1 MYARISRFP
10 LPGEYADRRLLQVS
24 DKGKILW
31 WCFIIGNILY
41 YVAGIVIAYKL
52 HDNRAFCKYICPI
65 TAFLKPMS
73 YFSLFRIKV
82 NENKCISY
90 GKCEKIYPMNVEVPS
105 NSRRKRNA
113 TECIL
118 CMKCVEECPK
128 NALNL

>member
-1 MYARISRFP
+1 MLPFIKEAVQQLFSKPSTEKYPAADAPAPEGYRGRIVFH
-10 LPGEYADRRLLQVS
+10 AD
-24 DKGKILW
+24 
-31 WCFIIGNILY
+31 
-41 YVAGIVIAYKL
+41 
-52 HDNRAFCKYICPI
+52 
-65 TAFLKPMS
+65 
-73 YFSLFRIKV
+73 
-82 NENKCISY
+82 KCISC